1 MGPIM
6 TAPKLAGAVSSVL
19 GSMWIVS
26 PAFAYHGTADHGVAP
41 LGAILPIVLVI
52 VVGVIL
58 LSIWK
63 PQSRKNKAGKR
74 ERSPG
79 QRAAHKKQKRAR

>member
-1 MGPIM
+1 M
-6 TAPKLAGAVSSVL
+6 TAPNLAGAVSSVL
-19 GSMWIVS
+19 GSMWIASV
-26 PAFAYHGTADHGVAP
+26 PALAYHGTADHGAAP
-41 LGAILPIVLVI
+41 LGAIIPIVVVI

-63 PQSRKNKAGKR
+63 PQSRKAKGKKH
-74 ERSPG
+74 ELSPG